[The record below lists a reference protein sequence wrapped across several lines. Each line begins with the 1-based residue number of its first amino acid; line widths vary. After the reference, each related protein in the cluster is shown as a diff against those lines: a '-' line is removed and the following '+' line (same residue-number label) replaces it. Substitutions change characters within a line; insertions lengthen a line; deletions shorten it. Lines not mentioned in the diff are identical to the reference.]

1 MLTSLEVC
9 CNHKYRNLDT
19 MTARPSS
26 NIQAQSMK
34 KSQNTSEEASEM
46 YDGFELDK
54 NSGPIRPEKSPGC
67 RGFFTDGPHK
77 ED

>member
-1 MLTSLEVC
+1 MLTSPEVC

-19 MTARPSS
+19 VRAPPGRKILAQGKKRMQDTSKATA
-26 NIQAQSMK
+26 
-34 KSQNTSEEASEM
+34 EM
-46 YDGFELDK
+46 YDGLELDK
-54 NSGPIRPEKSPGC
+54 NSGPMGPEKSPGC